1 MSNIIK
7 SFRIIE
13 KNPIE
18 QVNITNIEENQ
29 IKEILLYEA
38 RKEAEIILKIAEEQS
53 RLIAEEQSRL
63 IIGEA
68 EAKEEKMLKSA
79 YEKSKEILEEAK
91 RSGYDEGYENGH
103 SEGYKKGYGEGKYI
117 SDNLINESLDIKDG
131 YINKRDNLLKGL
143 EEDIIE
149 LVIDIYEKILG
160 EKTEE
165 DMDMIT
171 SLVLNGIK
179 NLDPTDKLTIIAS
192 KEDFNMLENSKD
204 EILAK
209 ASLIKELEIK
219 YDINLGKGDCI
230 LETTKGNIDL
240 SIKDQL
246 KEVKELLTTI
256 LNNE

>member
-53 RLIAEEQSRL
+53 KLIAEEQSRL

-68 EAKEEKMLKSA
+68 EAKEEKILTSA

-91 RSGYDEGYENGH
+91 KSGYDEGYENGH
-103 SEGYKKGYGEGKYI
+103 LEGYEKGYGEGKYI
-117 SDNLINESLDIKDG
+117 SDNLINESLEIKNG

-192 KEDFNMLENSKD
+192 KEDFNMLENSKN

-230 LETTKGNIDL
+230 LETAKGNIDL